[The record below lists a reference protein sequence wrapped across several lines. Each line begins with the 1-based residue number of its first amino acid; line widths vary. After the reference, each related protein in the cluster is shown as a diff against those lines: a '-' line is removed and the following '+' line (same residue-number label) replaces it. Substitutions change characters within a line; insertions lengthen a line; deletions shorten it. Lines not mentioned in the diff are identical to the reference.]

1 MSNVHDSQHRIQ
13 NPATQ
18 GLRLTEPMHRMGDIP
33 CSEFSE
39 NSLRALAAVED
50 VSRRIEDLASTLG
63 CLGFF
68 DSTDGTNGPRAA

>member
-1 MSNVHDSQHRIQ
+1 MNHAHESQRRVERTGSH
-13 NPATQ
+13 
-18 GLRLTEPMHRMGDIP
+18 GLRLTEPMQRMSELP

-68 DSTDGTNGPRAA
+68 DGTDGPRAA

>member
-1 MSNVHDSQHRIQ
+1 MSNPHNVQRTVSNADVQS
-13 NPATQ
+13 
-18 GLRLTEPMHRMGDIP
+18 LRLTEPLSHQGDIP

-68 DSTDGTNGPRAA
+68 DSTDGPRAA

>member
-1 MSNVHDSQHRIQ
+1 MTNTHHSQRTLGNSDVQ
-13 NPATQ
+13 S
-18 GLRLTEPMHRMGDIP
+18 LRLTEPLNHLDEIP
-33 CSEFSE
+33 CGEFSE

-68 DSTDGTNGPRAA
+68 DGTDGPRAA

>member
-1 MSNVHDSQHRIQ
+1 MSHMHNSQRTVTNADHQ
-13 NPATQ
+13 S
-18 GLRLTEPMHRMGDIP
+18 LRLTEPLRDMDEIP
-33 CSEFSE
+33 LSEFSE

-68 DSTDGTNGPRAA
+68 DSTDGPRAA

>member
-1 MSNVHDSQHRIQ
+1 MSNPHNVQRTVSNADVQS
-13 NPATQ
+13 
-18 GLRLTEPMHRMGDIP
+18 LRLTEPLSHLGEIP

-68 DSTDGTNGPRAA
+68 DSTDGPRAA